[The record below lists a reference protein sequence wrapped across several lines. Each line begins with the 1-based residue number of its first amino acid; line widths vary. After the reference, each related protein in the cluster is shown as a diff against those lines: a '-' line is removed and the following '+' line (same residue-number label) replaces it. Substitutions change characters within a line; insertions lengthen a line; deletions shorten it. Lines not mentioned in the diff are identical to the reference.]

1 MSEKTNIT
9 ENADMPKNTEISE
22 LTEVNFESIFS
33 VGSIPSLNEVLENRE
48 KRVAFIKKLLLLYP
62 DCSIISYKLNI
73 AGPVKNNSFIA
84 RIFKIGLNH
93 ILNCINNE
101 KLKITSSKA
110 INLKTGPEYF
120 AAISASPKDIK
131 SKMIYIEENTKLGR
145 LFDIDVLYME
155 NGDVQHISR
164 EMIGYENRKC
174 FVCQAD
180 ARQCAGSRAHSL
192 SSIRKSIWDIISSE
206 VDIFQ

>member
-1 MSEKTNIT
+1 MSEKANIA
-9 ENADMPKNTEISE
+9 ENADIYE
-22 LTEVNFESIFS
+22 LTEINFESVFS
-33 VGSIPSLNEVLENRE
+33 VGSIPSLDEVLENRE
-48 KRVAFIKKLLLLYP
+48 KRVAFIEKLLSLYP
-62 DCSIISYKLNI
+62 NCSIISYKLNI
-73 AGPVKNNSFIA
+73 AGPVKNNLFIGK
-84 RIFKIGLNH
+84 IFKIGLNH

-110 INLKTGPEYF
+110 IDLKTGPEYF

-145 LFDIDVLYME
+145 LLDIDVLYME
-155 NGDVQHISR
+155 NDDVQHINR

-192 SSIRKSIWDIISSE
+192 SSIYKSIWDIISSE
-206 VDIFQ
+206 ADLFK